1 MIKQEYSVLHPEYTV
16 ILDGLL
22 DPQSAQ
28 RLLKLESYEVVG
40 MVEGKLY
47 LNNIKK

>member
-1 MIKQEYSVLHPEYTV
+1 MIKQEYSVLHPEYSV
-16 ILDGLL
+16 ILDDML

-28 RLLKLESYEVVG
+28 RLLMLENYEVVV

-47 LNNIKK
+47 LNYIK